1 MYNCNLHSSY
11 LNLDILD
18 QAEHTVSR
26 RSLFPINKMERVF
39 GEWPHWIG
47 KLVFSGFWWFPRSSI
62 ISQCSGHFLVSHSLP
77 VAFSFSPKLGKF
89 FFVFWYKLK
98 DAFGFIY
105 PLNTS
110 CHLGITQGFLKVFE
124 QSALLPAFS
133 SLLLENSRWYQLVF
147 RDVLQRLVN
156 IPFKI
161 QVCSIVNYC
170 SPVIHMFLCRQHTI
184 AVGISSDMRTVVDE
198 SRVVFVIWGVLKIS
212 SWMLPQYLKSIF
224 KCLTQLV
231 LFNTSNVSLIN
242 WQFCSSES
250 DLASTSTRWKQENS

>member
-110 CHLGITQGFLKVFE
+110 CHLRITQGFLKVFE
-124 QSALLPAFS
+124 QSNSRRFFLPFPPFCWRTAGGTSWFSGMFCRDWWIFPSKYRSAALLIT
-133 SLLLENSRWYQLVF
+133 
-147 RDVLQRLVN
+147 VLQL
-156 IPFKI
+156 
-161 QVCSIVNYC
+161 
-170 SPVIHMFLCRQHTI
+170 HT
-184 AVGISSDMRTVVDE
+184 GSSA
-198 SRVVFVIWGVLKIS
+198 G
-212 SWMLPQYLKSIF
+212 
-224 KCLTQLV
+224 
-231 LFNTSNVSLIN
+231 NTP
-242 WQFCSSES
+242 
-250 DLASTSTRWKQENS
+250 